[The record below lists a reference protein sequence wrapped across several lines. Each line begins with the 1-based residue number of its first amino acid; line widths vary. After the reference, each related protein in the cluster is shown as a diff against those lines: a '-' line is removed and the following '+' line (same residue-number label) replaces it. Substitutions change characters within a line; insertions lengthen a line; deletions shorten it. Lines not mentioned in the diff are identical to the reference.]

1 MTVTWSCGR
10 WSRQIKL
17 AKPESYSVDFFY
29 FSAGWPLWPDPLPGR
44 RALLQTHRKHQKQG
58 HPIQAAAV
66 QQISLPAT
74 STSLAQ
80 CSCQLN
86 PLSDRA
92 AAKSKPVL
100 LTTELQTAK
109 ANKTEDDHAF
119 HTFWQTR
126 AVVLAQ
132 SNYKS
137 IDEITVSQQI
147 QVVLPVGH
155 VGCTFSPS
163 HSTKTCAQAV
173 SYTTIHIKETGT
185 GEKYTFPS
193 PPPVWLHPIAW
204 KLLLVLKTHENTQWV
219 PADILII

>member
-10 WSRQIKL
+10 WSREIKL

-44 RALLQTHRKHQKQG
+44 RALLQTHRKHQEQG

-86 PLSDRA
+86 PLSDHA

-100 LTTELQTAK
+100 LTTELHDCKSKQNRRWPCISYLLADTCSCIGSIQLQIHRW
-109 ANKTEDDHAF
+109 DHCF
-119 HTFWQTR
+119 TTD
-126 AVVLAQ
+126 
-132 SNYKS
+132 SS
-137 IDEITVSQQI
+137 
-147 QVVLPVGH
+147 
-155 VGCTFSPS
+155 
-163 HSTKTCAQAV
+163 CATSGPWWV
-173 SYTTIHIKETGT
+173 HFLTLS
-185 GEKYTFPS
+185 
-193 PPPVWLHPIAW
+193 LHQN
-204 KLLLVLKTHENTQWV
+204 LCSGS
-219 PADILII
+219 